1 MIWCERI
8 PTLRFSTSSN
18 LHYRRS
24 GYCDQSDC
32 GLHFIGYLITAY
44 LHYWVDKYLEAHK
57 IKNKQ
62 VMGIWLGKCIVFL
75 IIALIVLV
83 LPLLLYRSYNH
94 SGLVIIANGL
104 FNCSWLNTKSKG
116 WSLYSVLLL
125 IGGLI
130 LLFNPFKS
138 LMFLFQIFGAILIFM
153 GISEIVSF
161 SEYVKCIRRFLK
173 EAKSLLHL
181 SCLKVFC

>member
-1 MIWCERI
+1 MINI
-8 PTLRFSTSSN
+8 
-18 LHYRRS
+18 
-24 GYCDQSDC
+24 
-32 GLHFIGYLITAY
+32 
-44 LHYWVDKYLEAHK
+44 LEAHK
-57 IKNKQ
+57 NKKQ
-62 VMGIWLGKCIVFL
+62 TGDWGFGLVSGIVFL

-83 LPLLLYRSYNH
+83 FASAIVSILPIIL
-94 SGLVIIANGL
+94 GLVIIANGL
-104 FNCSWLNTKSKG
+104 FELFFGLNTKSKG

-161 SEYVKCIRRFLK
+161 FRVRKMYFVGFSKKAKKPPAPFVFKGFFVEIENIFSRFLNNIRY
-173 EAKSLLHL
+173 
-181 SCLKVFC
+181 

>member
-1 MIWCERI
+1 MFDMVRKNFQRYAFLRAAIYI
-8 PTLRFSTSSN
+8 IAGLAIVINPTAV
-18 LHYRRS
+18 
-24 GYCDQSDC
+24 
-32 GLHFIGYLITAY
+32 LHFIGYLITAY
-44 LHYWVDKYLEAHK
+44 FALLGLINILEAHK
-57 IKNKQ
+57 NKKQ
-62 VMGIWLGKCIVFL
+62 TGDWGFGLVSGIVFL

-83 LPLLLYRSYNH
+83 FASAIVSILPIIL
-94 SGLVIIANGL
+94 GLVIISNGL
-104 FNCSWLNTKSKG
+104 FQLFFGLNTKSKG

-161 SEYVKCIRRFLK
+161 FRVRKMYS
-173 EAKSLLHL
+173 
-181 SCLKVFC
+181 